1 MSGRGVAGLVFL
13 LMGFMMFMS
22 GGMLTLF
29 LGLEYAMTTILI
41 GFAFMIAGGVA
52 MAAPSRKPQARITFA
67 AAGPPTPRIEVV
79 ERPTVGPATPVKL
92 TCPDCGATPSHV
104 GPGVNTCEYCGA
116 SFVIPG
122 L

>member
-41 GFAFMIAGGVA
+41 GFVFMIAGGVA
-52 MAAPSRKPQARITFA
+52 MAAPARTPPARVSLA
-67 AAGPPTPRIEVV
+67 AAMPPIARLEAL
-79 ERPTVGPATPVKL
+79 ERPTVGPTTPVKL

-104 GPGVNTCEYCGA
+104 GPGVITCEYCGA